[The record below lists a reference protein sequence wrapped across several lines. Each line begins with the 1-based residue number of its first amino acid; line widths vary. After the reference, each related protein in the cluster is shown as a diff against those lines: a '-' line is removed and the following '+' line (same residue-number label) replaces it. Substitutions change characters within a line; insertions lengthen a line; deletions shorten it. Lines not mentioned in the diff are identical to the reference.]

1 MPRALADAEVRRL
14 LRCITNPIHRTC
26 FAVMY
31 ACGLRIGEAATLEIG
46 TIDGDN
52 GLLRIIGKGNK
63 ERLVPLPEPMLVSLR
78 QLWKTHKNPRWLFPT
93 RAATNPVG
101 RGTLNRTFAAAAEA
115 AGIGSA
121 TPHSL
126 RHGFATRLLENGVQ
140 TRVVQL
146 VLGHSSI
153 ATTSIYTHLTE
164 PTRAS
169 LPEKVVPRRRNVL
182 ETELRREM
190 RAVTHGLDCALEDD
204 AGCRAF
210 DRDDGNRFLGWS
222 VRRGPAHHA

>member
-1 MPRALADAEVRRL
+1 MPRALAHAEVRRL
-14 LRCITNPIHRTC
+14 FGCITNPIHRTC

-63 ERLVPLPEPMLVSLR
+63 ERLVPLPEPMLLSLR
-78 QLWKTHKNPRWLFPT
+78 RLWTTHKSPRWLFPT

-101 RGTLNRTFAAAAEA
+101 RGTLNRTFAAAAQA

-126 RHGFATRLLENGVQ
+126 RHGYATRLLENGVD

-153 ATTSIYTHLTE
+153 ATTSIYTHLNARKAVGAAVDFTAAE
-164 PTRAS
+164 HQWLEQAMSLIIRRAA
-169 LPEKVVPRRRNVL
+169 EV
-182 ETELRREM
+182 
-190 RAVTHGLDCALEDD
+190 
-204 AGCRAF
+204 AF
-210 DRDDGNRFLGWS
+210 DPKATRPQITMTDLRPL
-222 VRRGPAHHA
+222 

>member
-1 MPRALADAEVRRL
+1 
-14 LRCITNPIHRTC
+14 
-26 FAVMY
+26 MY

-63 ERLVPLPEPMLVSLR
+63 ERLVPLPEPMLLSDPQEPALAVSHAR
-78 QLWKTHKNPRWLFPT
+78 RHQPGR
-93 RAATNPVG
+93 
-101 RGTLNRTFAAAAEA
+101 RGTLNRTFAAAAQA

-126 RHGFATRLLENGVQ
+126 RHGYATRLLENGVD

-164 PTRAS
+164 PTRGRSLLDRCYGAGGEEIAS
-169 LPEKVVPRRRNVL
+169 IVADV
-182 ETELRREM
+182 
-190 RAVTHGLDCALEDD
+190 
-204 AGCRAF
+204 
-210 DRDDGNRFLGWS
+210 NRWS
-222 VRRGPAHHA
+222 TPCVSRTT

>member
-1 MPRALADAEVRRL
+1 
-14 LRCITNPIHRTC
+14 
-26 FAVMY
+26 MY

-46 TIDGDN
+46 TIDSDN

-63 ERLVPLPEPMLVSLR
+63 ERLVPLPEPMLSSLR
-78 QLWKTHKNPRWLFPT
+78 RLWKTHKNPRWLFPT

-101 RGTLNRTFAAAAEA
+101 RSTLNRTFAAAAQA

-126 RHGFATRLLENGVQ
+126 RHGYATRLLENGVQ

-169 LPEKVVPRRRNVL
+169 LRSLLDR
-182 ETELRREM
+182 LR
-190 RAVTHGLDCALEDD
+190 TDL
-204 AGCRAF
+204 
-210 DRDDGNRFLGWS
+210 
-222 VRRGPAHHA
+222 